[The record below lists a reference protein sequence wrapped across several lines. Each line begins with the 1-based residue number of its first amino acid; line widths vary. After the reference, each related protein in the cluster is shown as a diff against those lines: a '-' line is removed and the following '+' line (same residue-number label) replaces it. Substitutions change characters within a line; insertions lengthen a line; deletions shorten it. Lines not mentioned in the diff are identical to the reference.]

1 MPVEDLRHSVGV
13 MLRVFLELTIDH
25 YRDEHKLQELPKGK
39 DSLAHKVRQVS
50 EDLIERKVMTTQ
62 QVKGLNH
69 AADEKHTIGANITT
83 LNQFV
88 HNPHYSP
95 QAGDLRT
102 YWDNL
107 QYFFEVAWPK

>member
-1 MPVEDLRHSVGV
+1 VIPYER
-13 MLRVFLELTIDH
+13 
-25 YRDEHKLQELPKGK
+25 LQEVLVESPR
-39 DSLAHKVRQVS
+39 LASDLAEVIEIRQRAVAKAL
-50 EDLIERKVMTTQ
+50 EGGAAVAGI
-62 QVKGLNH
+62 GGNPNH